1 MENSA
6 VPLPV
11 TDKLVISSFLPD
23 ILRHCPLTSSDRTI
37 CFCLICL
44 PFHQC
49 FGSVFV
55 LCWSASSFFIYPAWK
70 KTRIKTLNVNKVI
83 ERKEQY
89 LIVQYS
95 YQKDRYFPIDF
106 LMFLKEILDG
116 SISEYWSS
124 SKRPSK
130 TDRIQIRIQN
140 TTFNK
145 TTCM

>member
-11 TDKLVISSFLPD
+11 FDKLVISSFLPD

-55 LCWSASSFFIYPAWK
+55 RYWSASSFFIYPAWK

-89 LIVQYS
+89 FNCTVFLPKGLIFSNWFFNVFKRNFRRIHIRILIKLQEAVENGSNTNPDSKHY
-95 YQKDRYFPIDF
+95 RYF
-106 LMFLKEILDG
+106 
-116 SISEYWSS
+116 
-124 SKRPSK
+124 
-130 TDRIQIRIQN
+130 Q
-140 TTFNK
+140 
-145 TTCM
+145 